1 MSEQL
6 RPMASGDLAAC
17 AEIVDGLDF
26 FQGWGLTGA
35 EVQQLLS
42 EALGASASDLR
53 VATSGGEVV
62 GFTWVIVR
70 GAFDRSAYLRLIA
83 VHEEARGT
91 GVGRAMMAGLEADL
105 LDTTDLTL
113 LVSEG
118 NSGARE
124 FYGSLGYRQVGSLP
138 DYVQPGVTE
147 CIYFKAR
154 RR

>member
-1 MSEQL
+1 MDK
-6 RPMASGDLAAC
+6 ADLAAC
-17 AEIVDGLDF
+17 AEIVDGLVF
-26 FQGWGLTGA
+26 FQDWGMTGA
-35 EVQQLLS
+35 KVQELLA
-42 EALGASASDLR
+42 EALGAAVSDLR
-53 VATSGGEVV
+53 VATAGGVVV
-62 GFTWVIVR
+62 GFTWVIPQ

-83 VHEEARGT
+83 VREEARGT
-91 GVGRAMMAGLEADL
+91 GVGRAMMAALEADL

-118 NSGARE
+118 NAGARE
-124 FYGSLGYRQVGSLP
+124 FYGSLGYKQVGSLP